1 MQPTNLEQT
10 PLERRQNLEQKRN
23 GPTPSK
29 LPGTT
34 IALMLCTTIAL
45 DVAEFLLDA
54 IVIGVVLNIIIDF
67 CVELG
72 FYVWFKTRGMNMA
85 KARKAI
91 TFLGGGAV
99 ELFFDGAIPLWTL
112 DITLIILLERAEEYA
127 AKHSK
132 MLNAAAGVAQKY
144 ARVKGNAS
152 VAKAAGGV
160 KKFTKKAQEDQSE
173 TKNKYDLSKP
183 PRSMQLQKEKDK
195 FLGDRRGG
203 YREDPGNTK
212 GLQHIT
218 PATIGALKDD
228 ANNSTDPVRTE
239 EERRKKARE
248 ERISKLNDVRGKNK

>member
-29 LPGTT
+29 LLGTT

-99 ELFFDGAIPLWTL
+99 
-112 DITLIILLERAEEYA
+112 
-127 AKHSK
+127 
-132 MLNAAAGVAQKY
+132 Q
-144 ARVKGNAS
+144 
-152 VAKAAGGV
+152 
-160 KKFTKKAQEDQSE
+160 
-173 TKNKYDLSKP
+173 
-183 PRSMQLQKEKDK
+183 
-195 FLGDRRGG
+195 
-203 YREDPGNTK
+203 
-212 GLQHIT
+212 
-218 PATIGALKDD
+218 
-228 ANNSTDPVRTE
+228 
-239 EERRKKARE
+239 
-248 ERISKLNDVRGKNK
+248 